1 MRVGWKKWFVLA
13 YWFYANFLAKKL
25 HCSDWNTSWFIW
37 YMDKLEGFEGDSP
50 QISILHECLWVPTI
64 FLHIFTCILV
74 LVGSHT
80 HTHRRTHTCRRRQ
93 LTLLHSHTRT
103 QHIYFFLYFFFP
115 SAKRVLP
122 HFSLLYIWLV
132 AAAATLLEFF
142 TYKNLQRRHTHTHI

>member
-80 HTHRRTHTCRRRQ
+80 HTHTHRRTHTCRRRH
-93 LTLLHSHTRT
+93 HSHCC
-103 QHIYFFLYFFFP
+103 
-115 SAKRVLP
+115 
-122 HFSLLYIWLV
+122 
-132 AAAATLLEFF
+132 
-142 TYKNLQRRHTHTHI
+142 THTHVRSIFIFSCIFFSFSKTCFASFFALVYMACSCSSNVVGIFHL